1 MPDGPARPAARRA
14 VLTRRRHIDLL
25 RVAGGLC
32 PR

>member
-1 MPDGPARPAARRA
+1 M
-14 VLTRRRHIDLL
+14 LTRRRYIDLL

>member
-1 MPDGPARPAARRA
+1 MPDAPARPGARCP
-14 VLTRRRHIDLL
+14 VLTRRRYIDLL